1 MILQGD
7 MAVFAGR
14 LLLAA
19 LLGGLIGLER
29 EYHGRDA
36 GFRTHLLVS
45 MGACLMVFISE
56 YFYLRFGA
64 EPATGILRLDPT
76 RIAAQ
81 IVTGIGFLGAGA
93 ILREGLSVRGL
104 TTAACLWLVAG
115 LGMAVGVGLYFPA
128 FFATLLS
135 LLTLWVLKKV
145 ERRVRRG
152 SFRILTIHCSAE
164 DGTLEKLRVFLGEKK
179 IDIFDFSLERDLMSR
194 EMKVD
199 LTVRVRP
206 ETQTIIPLMESVA
219 ALEYVKKVILR

>member
-1 MILQGD
+1 VM
-7 MAVFAGR
+7 FAGR

-19 LLGGLIGLER
+19 FLGGLIGLER

-36 GFRTHLLVS
+36 GFRTHLLVA

-56 YFYLRFGA
+56 YFYFRYGA
-64 EPATGILRLDPT
+64 ESELGIIRLDPT

-128 FFATLLS
+128 VFATLLS
-135 LLTLWVLKKV
+135 LLTLWILKKV

-152 SFRILTIHCSAE
+152 SFRILTVHCVAE
-164 DGTLEKLRVFLGEKK
+164 DGTLDKLRTFLTERK
-179 IDIFDFSLERDLMSR
+179 IEIFDFSLERNLTSR
-194 EMKVD
+194 EMKID
-199 LTVRVRP
+199 LTIRIRP
-206 ETQTIIPLMESVA
+206 EAQTITPLMESVA
-219 ALEYVKKVILR
+219 ALEYVNKVVFR